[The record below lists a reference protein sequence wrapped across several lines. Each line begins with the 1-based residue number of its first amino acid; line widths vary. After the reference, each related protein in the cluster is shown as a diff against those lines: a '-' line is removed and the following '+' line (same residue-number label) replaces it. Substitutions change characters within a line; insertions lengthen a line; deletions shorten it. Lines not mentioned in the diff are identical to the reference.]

1 MKKKTSRHAERTI
14 RDSAERDPGKQGST
28 WGPVLTDDQRAAI
41 RAYNEHVE
49 KHGVFSDG
57 LRSF

>member
-1 MKKKTSRHAERTI
+1 MKKRTFPNLDRTI
-14 RDSAERDPGKQGST
+14 GEPVESISGKPGGA
-28 WGPVLTDDQRAAI
+28 WGPVLTDDQLAAI
-41 RAYNEHVE
+41 RAYNEYVE